1 MPSSGLPL
9 AHFAGAHLSLLAA
22 TAVLAWQPDLPGAF
36 FLHPRMVALVHL
48 LTLGWI
54 SGSILGA
61 FYIVAPL
68 ALGIPL
74 PARSGDWVA
83 CVAYWAGVAAAIG
96 AFWRGDYLSV
106 AHAALLI
113 VVGLGW
119 VGTRVCRGL
128 PSAPVP
134 PAVALHVGLA
144 FANLGVAAALGVL
157 IGLARSYGWAMGSP
171 LSVAYAHLH
180 LAVIGWALLL
190 AVGLAYRLIPM
201 ILPAHMPA
209 GRTLA
214 ASAILIELG
223 VISLVVSWLT
233 GQTRLLPFG
242 AVCVVAGLGA
252 FARLIRETVRRR
264 LPRPPAL
271 PVRDWSTWQSHAAMF
286 WLVLAI
292 VTGVALSLMP
302 PGQLAVRLGWVYG
315 AAGTLG
321 FLAQFIVGMQ
331 GRLVPLYAWYRA
343 MAARGGRPPGR
354 SAHALP
360 DARFARALFLLW
372 TAAVPLLIAGLA
384 TSAPSLIRIGALVLA
399 CGISV
404 GWLYIVR
411 MVRSAAET

>member
-1 MPSSGLPL
+1 
-9 AHFAGAHLSLLAA
+9 
-22 TAVLAWQPDLPGAF
+22 
-36 FLHPRMVALVHL
+36 
-48 LTLGWI
+48 
-54 SGSILGA
+54 
-61 FYIVAPL
+61 
-68 ALGIPL
+68 
-74 PARSGDWVA
+74 
-83 CVAYWAGVAAAIG
+83 
-96 AFWRGDYLSV
+96 
-106 AHAALLI
+106 
-113 VVGLGW
+113 
-119 VGTRVCRGL
+119 
-128 PSAPVP
+128 
-134 PAVALHVGLA
+134 
-144 FANLGVAAALGVL
+144 
-157 IGLARSYGWAMGSP
+157 MGSP